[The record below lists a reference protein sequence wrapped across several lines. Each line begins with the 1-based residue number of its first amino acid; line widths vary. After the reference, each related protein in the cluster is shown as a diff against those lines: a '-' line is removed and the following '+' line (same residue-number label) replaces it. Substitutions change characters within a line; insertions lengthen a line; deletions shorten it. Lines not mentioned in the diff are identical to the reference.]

1 MTRDDFRRGDACA
14 YRSVPVSHHRRAPLL
29 SSSRAKYRVPL
40 YSPHETPVMCMPM
53 CGCAMAE
60 IIEKKRK
67 KEKLTLEVNTT
78 TREESR
84 NSCSGKFFS
93 PTECTCVSASAR
105 QSRESV
111 FVQSR
116 APVYIKIKTSRAR
129 AGSRTDTSPPLQD
142 FAKAREE
149 GASPC
154 PMLCEGAVAY
164 GKFFCT
170 CASAS
175 ARQSRA
181 QRKKENR
188 QPKGGM
194 GGDGTPPPHRDFK
207 ERSPVR
213 KKERKHTTQG
223 SPVPS
228 VVRKILFP
236 TCIPGMP
243 PGVYL

>member
-40 YSPHETPVMCMPM
+40 SPHETPVMCMPM

-129 AGSRTDTSPPLQD
+129 AGSRTQTRPHLCRILQKRGRR
-142 FAKAREE
+142 AHR
-149 GASPC
+149 
-154 PMLCEGAVAY
+154 
-164 GKFFCT
+164 
-170 CASAS
+170 
-175 ARQSRA
+175 RA
-181 QRKKENR
+181 QCCAR
-188 QPKGGM
+188 
-194 GGDGTPPPHRDFK
+194 
-207 ERSPVR
+207 ERSPMVN
-213 KKERKHTTQG
+213 
-223 SPVPS
+223 SFVPVLS
-228 VVRKILFP
+228 QQEMCG
-236 TCIPGMP
+236 TE
-243 PGVYL
+243 